1 MGKFTQYKVE
11 LSQLKNGHHEQDFVC
26 DTEFFRNMENTE
38 VISADVKVHLD
49 IEVKHE
55 AYDCTFTFKGKL
67 EIPCDRCL
75 DPMDHDVD
83 TRYHIVVKYGETYN
97 DDADNVLII
106 PERDRY
112 LNVAYM
118 LYDSIMLTIPMR
130 HVHPQGKCNRA
141 MAAVLHKHHSPVDD
155 EEIDELLE
163 QTEDTE
169 D

>member
-11 LSQLKNGHHEQDFVC
+11 LSQLKDGHHEQDFVC

-83 TRYHIVVKYGETYN
+83 TCYHIVVKYGETYN